1 MKKVGNWFRE
11 RMTVTWYFSH
21 KKNQE
26 VEWIRPE
33 SRLFLCNEEL
43 LPALKSLM
51 TYGALTYAGWHDP
64 QATHDGAHITHN
76 ASDLIFKTGHPSG
89 NYNQKLRK
97 NTLNKISSN
106 GDRTE
111 VKSKVL

>member
-1 MKKVGNWFRE
+1 MVFFTLKKKI
-11 RMTVTWYFSH
+11 
-21 KKNQE
+21 KKWNGYALN
-26 VEWIRPE
+26 PAF
-33 SRLFLCNEEL
+33 FLCNEEL